1 MRERCGGG
9 TRRGVTEGESRKKKG
24 IRDVE
29 SSEGDLSDDQVR
41 IRGEEIEGLWSGR
54 AMKDG
59 EGGGGWDGEERQEK
73 QSLGAFCE
81 PLRCRRAWERDLGEG
96 PGPVPTEP

>member
-1 MRERCGGG
+1 
-9 TRRGVTEGESRKKKG
+9 
-24 IRDVE
+24 
-29 SSEGDLSDDQVR
+29 
-41 IRGEEIEGLWSGR
+41 
-54 AMKDG
+54 MKDG